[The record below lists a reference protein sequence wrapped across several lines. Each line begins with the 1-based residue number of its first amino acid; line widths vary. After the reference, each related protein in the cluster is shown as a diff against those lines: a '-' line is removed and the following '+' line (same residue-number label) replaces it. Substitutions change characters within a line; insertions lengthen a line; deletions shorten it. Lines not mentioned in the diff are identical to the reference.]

1 MFQLFSQNAQL
12 HPLYDGAVML
22 FGPWRGQ
29 QDLQSMQQSRDK
41 GTESLG
47 QCYALL
53 SERLRQ
59 SYLDI

>member
-1 MFQLFSQNAQL
+1 
-12 HPLYDGAVML
+12 VML
-22 FGPWRGQ
+22 FGPWRGE